1 MNNFKIIGISVK
13 TTNQNN
19 QAATD
24 LGQLWARFYSE
35 EIFHKIPNKESE
47 EVYAVYT
54 DYESDFTGKY
64 TTIIGQRVSTL
75 ANIPEG
81 LIGKEIKNDKLT
93 KYMAKGEMPGAVIN
107 TWKEIWAND
116 QTLGRA
122 YEADFEV
129 YGSKSQNGPDS
140 EVEIYIGVNV

>member
-1 MNNFKIIGISVK
+1 MNNLKIIGISVE

-19 QAATD
+19 QAAID
-24 LGQLWARFYSE
+24 LGQLWGRFYSE

-54 DYESDFTGKY
+54 DYESDFTGRY

-75 ANIPEG
+75 ADIPDG
-81 LIGKEIKNDKLT
+81 LTGKEINNNKLT
-93 KYMAKGEMPGAVIN
+93 KYTAKGEMPGAVIA
-107 TWKEIWAND
+107 TWKEIWEND
-116 QTLGRA
+116 QTLNRA

-129 YGSKSQNGPDS
+129 YGPKSQNGLHS
-140 EVEIYIGVNV
+140 EVDIYIGLK